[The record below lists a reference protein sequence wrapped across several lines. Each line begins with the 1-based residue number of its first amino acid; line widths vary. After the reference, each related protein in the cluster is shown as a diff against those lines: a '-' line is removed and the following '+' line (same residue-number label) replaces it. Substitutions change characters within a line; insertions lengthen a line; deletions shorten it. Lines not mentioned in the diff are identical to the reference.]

1 MMRYELLFLLIFL
14 SKIAD
19 AQTLPIDDPNWLSPQ
34 RPPVYVVKNNDNLST
49 IAGVF
54 LKNPAAALRN
64 WHRHQP
70 QIFPNDQIS
79 VIEHGQKNFSL
90 QIKRDRT
97 VKLSPNVVVSRTDVA
112 IPMIPLGNIRQF
124 LSHPNIAEAG
134 ELSRAP
140 YLIANENRNILIT
153 KGDLI
158 YARGLDDEKKGQHF
172 SIVRQGEPY
181 RDNPEHDP
189 LAYEVIYLGEARL
202 DVADDP
208 ATLRIISAGREI
220 RDGDR
225 LLPLPAQVF
234 ESDFILTSPRTLD
247 DCKIIAVPDGTGKEI
262 SQFQVVVIN
271 RGEDDGIDR
280 GHLLSSFDAARAVDD
295 PHTKEKVTLPK
306 SLSGSLLVFKV
317 FPKVSF
323 ALVLKAFRPIHLQD
337 EVSIP

>member
-1 MMRYELLFLLIFL
+1 MQCNLLFFIIFL
-14 SKIAD
+14 SAAVN
-19 AQTLPIDDPNWLSPQ
+19 AQTLPIDDPNWLNPQ

-54 LKNPAAALRN
+54 LKNPSAALRN
-64 WHRHQP
+64 WHHLQP

-97 VKLSPNVVVSRTDVA
+97 VKLSPNVVVSRSDVA
-112 IPMIPLGNIRQF
+112 IPMIPVGNIRHF
-124 LSHPNIAEAG
+124 LSHPNIAESN
-134 ELSRAP
+134 ELSQAP

-158 YARGLDDEKKGQHF
+158 YARGLEDEKKGLHF
-172 SIVRQGEPY
+172 SIVRQGAPF

-202 DVADDP
+202 NVADDP
-208 ATLRIISAGREI
+208 ATLRIVSADREI

-225 LLPLPAQVF
+225 LLPIPSQVF
-234 ESDFILTSPRTLD
+234 ESDFILTSPRNLD

-262 SQFQVVVIN
+262 GQFQVVVIN

-280 GHLLSSFDAARAVDD
+280 GHLLSSFDAARVVAD

-337 EVSIP
+337 EVGIP

>member
-1 MMRYELLFLLIFL
+1 MRYNLLFFIIFL
-14 SKIAD
+14 SATVN
-19 AQTLPIDDPNWLSPQ
+19 AQTLPIDDPNWLNPQ
-34 RPPVYVVKNNDNLST
+34 RPQVYVVKNNDNLST

-54 LKNPAAALRN
+54 LKNPSAALRN
-64 WHRHQP
+64 WHHLRP

-79 VIEHGQKNFSL
+79 VIEHGQKNFAL

-97 VKLSPNVVVSRTDVA
+97 VKLSPNVVVSRSDVA
-112 IPMIPLGNIRQF
+112 IPMIPLGNIRHF
-124 LSHPNIAEAG
+124 LSHPNIAETN
-134 ELSRAP
+134 ELAQAP

-158 YARGLDDEKKGQHF
+158 YARGLEDEKKGLHF
-172 SIVRQGEPY
+172 SIVRQGAPFRESP
-181 RDNPEHDP
+181 DHDP
-189 LAYEVIYLGEARL
+189 LAFEVIYLGEARL
-202 DVADDP
+202 NVADDP
-208 ATLRIISAGREI
+208 ATLRIVAADREI

-225 LLPLPAQVF
+225 LLPIPSQVF
-234 ESDFILTSPRTLD
+234 ESDFILTSPRQLD

-262 SQFQVVVIN
+262 GQFQVVVIN

-280 GHLLSSFDAARAVDD
+280 GHLLSSFDAARVVDD

>member
-1 MMRYELLFLLIFL
+1 MRFNLLFLLIFL
-14 SKIAD
+14 TANIH
-19 AQTLPIDDPNWLSPQ
+19 AQTLPIDDPAWLNPQ
-34 RPPVYVVKNNDNLST
+34 RPPVYVVKNTDNLST

-54 LKNPAAALRN
+54 LKNPAAALRS
-64 WHRHQP
+64 WHRHHP
-70 QIFPNDQIS
+70 QIFPNDQVS

-90 QIKRDRT
+90 QFKHDRT
-97 VKLSPNVVVSRTDVA
+97 VKLSPNVVVSRADIA

-124 LSHPNIAEAG
+124 LSHPNIAETG
-134 ELSRAP
+134 ELSKAA
-140 YLIANENRNILIT
+140 YLLGNENNNLMIT

-158 YARGLDDEKKGQHF
+158 YARGLEDETKGQRF
-172 SIVRQGEPY
+172 SIVRQGAPY
-181 RDNPEHDP
+181 KDSADHDP

-208 ATLRIISAGREI
+208 ATLRIISADREI

-225 LLPLPAQVF
+225 LLPIPSQVF
-234 ESDFILTSPRTLD
+234 ESDFILTSPRNLD

-280 GHLLSSFDAARAVDD
+280 GHLLSSFDAARVVND

-337 EVSIP
+337 EVGIP

>member
-1 MMRYELLFLLIFL
+1 MMRYNILFFIVFL
-14 SKIAD
+14 SSSIN
-19 AQTLPIDDPNWLSPQ
+19 AQTLPIEDSSWLNPQ
-34 RPPVYVVKNNDNLST
+34 RPQVYVVKNNDNLST

-54 LKNPAAALRN
+54 LKNPAAALKN
-64 WHRHQP
+64 WHSRNP

-79 VIEHGQKNFSL
+79 IIEHGQKNFSL

-97 VKLSPNVVVSRTDVA
+97 VKLSPNVVISRSDVA
-112 IPMIPLGNIRQF
+112 IPMIPLGNILHF

-134 ELSRAP
+134 ELSQAP
-140 YLIANENRNILIT
+140 YLIANENANILIT

-158 YARGLDDEKKGQHF
+158 YARGLEDEKKGVHF
-172 SIVRQGEPY
+172 SIVRQGAAF
-181 RDNPEHDP
+181 RDNPDNDP
-189 LAYEVIYLGEARL
+189 LAFEVIYLGEARL
-202 DVADDP
+202 QNADDP
-208 ATLRIISAGREI
+208 ATLRIVSAEREI

-225 LLPLPAQVF
+225 LLPIPSQVF

-262 SQFQVVVIN
+262 GQFQVVVIN
-271 RGEDDGIDR
+271 RGDDDGIDR
-280 GHLLSSFDAARAVDD
+280 GHLLSSFDAARVVND

-323 ALVLKAFRPIHLQD
+323 ALVIKAFRPIHLQD